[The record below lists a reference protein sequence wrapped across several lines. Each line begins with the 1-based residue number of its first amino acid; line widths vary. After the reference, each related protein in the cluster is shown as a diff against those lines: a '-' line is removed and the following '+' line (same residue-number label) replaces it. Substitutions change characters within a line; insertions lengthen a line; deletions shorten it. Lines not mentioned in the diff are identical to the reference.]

1 MPAARGPTA
10 PSTELLIGTRAPRIV
25 VVDDEPSI
33 LEMMRL
39 RLESMGATVI
49 TVLRGADAVP
59 VVRAQSP
66 DILLLD
72 IMMPDMDGFAVIR
85 ALKEDEVTRQIPVI
99 FMTARDE
106 VDSRV
111 LGLDLGAHD
120 YVTKPFNTIELVARI
135 RAALRV
141 KALQDELTEKTKM
154 LEQLA
159 TRYGG
164 EEFVWLLPGA
174 NQQAAI
180 ELGDWLL
187 RTISEMEV
195 VTTPVSLRVTV
206 SIGVS
211 TYEPDAHG
219 AVPTTALR
227 QPADEALLA
236 AKRTGKDRG
245 GF

>member
-141 KALQDELTEKTKM
+141 KALQDELTEKNKT

-159 TRYGG
+159 TSDPLTGLPKRRTDLAARYGG

-174 NQQAAI
+174 DQQAAT

-187 RTISEMEV
+187 RTISELEG
-195 VTTPVSLRVTV
+195 VTSPVSLRVTV
-206 SIGVS
+206 
-211 TYEPDAHG
+211 
-219 AVPTTALR
+219 
-227 QPADEALLA
+227 
-236 AKRTGKDRG
+236 
-245 GF
+245 